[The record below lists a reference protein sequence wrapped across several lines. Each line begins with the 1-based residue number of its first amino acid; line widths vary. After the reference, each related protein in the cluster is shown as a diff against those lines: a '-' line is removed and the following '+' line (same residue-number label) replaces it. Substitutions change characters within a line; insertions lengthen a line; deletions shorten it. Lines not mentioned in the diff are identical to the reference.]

1 MNRRAGRVFLS
12 LGSNLGDRC
21 GHILEAMRLV
31 GELDGTRVVS
41 VSKGYETEP
50 WGVSGQ
56 PVFINAAAEIET
68 ALAPLELLNA
78 VKSIEQ
84 RLGRLPGSKWGPR
97 EIDIDVVLW
106 EGVQTDGPELVIPH
120 PEFRRRAF
128 VMAPLAEIAG
138 EVVDPET
145 GATVGDLATR
155 PEVEG
160 RVLGVVEL
168 ESC

>member
-1 MNRRAGRVFLS
+1 LA
-12 LGSNLGDRC
+12 
-21 GHILEAMRLV
+21 
-31 GELDGTRVVS
+31 

-56 PVFINAAAEIET
+56 PVFINIAAEIET

-78 VKSIEQ
+78 VKAIER
-84 RLGRLPGSKWGPR
+84 RLGRVAGSKWGPR
-97 EIDIDVVLW
+97 EIDIDIVLW
-106 EGVQTDGPELVIPH
+106 EGVEACGRRGAGEQVSGPELVVPH

-128 VMAPLAEIAG
+128 VMAPMAEIAG
-138 EVVDPET
+138 DVVDPVT
-145 GATVGDLATR
+145 GATVAELALR

-168 ESC
+168 DRC